1 MTPIERT
8 GARLVMFLHK
18 PDGSEGK
25 PDELLRVGKTIAAE
39 AAKSWHKARFA
50 KLDRDLERY
59 VEAFEASTR
68 DMDAFLHG
76 PPLRTSEHLREELD
90 ELAPIATRCIKKLK
104 QDLLYIPCCMSP
116 DTIC

>member
-8 GARLVMFLHK
+8 GARLVMFLHT

-25 PDELLRVGKTIAAE
+25 PDVMLKVGKTIAAE

-50 KLDRDLERY
+50 KLERDLQHY
-59 VEAFEASTR
+59 VDAFEASTS
-68 DMDAFLHG
+68 DIDAFLHG
-76 PPLRTSEHLREELD
+76 TPLRASEHLREELD
-90 ELAPIATRCIKKLK
+90 ELAPIATQCIKKLK

-116 DTIC
+116 DITC